1 MPTTPHADGRT
12 AGYAAALAAQL
23 AADVADRR
31 SDLTPDRKV
40 QLAQV
45 HAQLA
50 IVDELA
56 LLRDVVTDI
65 AEQLARARLTHYSV
79 VP

>member
-1 MPTTPHADGRT
+1 MPTTPPADGRT

-31 SDLTPDRKV
+31 DLTPDRKV
-40 QLAQV
+40 QLAQA
-45 HAQLA
+45 HALLA
-50 IVDELA
+50 VVDELA

-65 AEQLARARLTHYSV
+65 ADQLTRARLTHYT